1 MNIWEGGFL
10 RKPPP
15 GWRRPRIFACYDG
28 SLAATCCSWFGSPRS
43 VRLLRWFIETS
54 SPLLKHEIGYCWLLL
69 PSARNLLGMSP
80 KRQIPRAI
88 TFSILFYPFLII
100 ALFQNSSSKFLK
112 PDTVL
117 IFSEVTECS
126 ADRRQQASH
135 STYCEQKCIELDL
148 QWLDG
153 FPRHM
158 VELGWVSSTHGMTS
172 LGFLGHLDLQFA
184 GLQRSSVTLDLRG
197 CALSCASASAMQ
209 RRVWCF
215 PTSAVRV
222 PEFLSRCF
230 FFPAKLDKPL
240 PTASFKPLRK
250 NAWHEIPG
258 TGSMQWAGTAPY
270 MATASIQCLQPRWAV
285 MPRHALCD

>member
-28 SLAATCCSWFGSPRS
+28 SLAATCCSWFSPRS

-80 KRQIPRAI
+80 KRQIPRASKSHYLFHPVLS
-88 TFSILFYPFLII
+88 FSYYISLL

-135 STYCEQKCIELDL
+135 STYCEQTCIELDGY
-148 QWLDG
+148 WWIYND
-153 FPRHM
+153 
-158 VELGWVSSTHGMTS
+158 
-172 LGFLGHLDLQFA
+172 
-184 GLQRSSVTLDLRG
+184 
-197 CALSCASASAMQ
+197 
-209 RRVWCF
+209 
-215 PTSAVRV
+215 
-222 PEFLSRCF
+222 
-230 FFPAKLDKPL
+230 
-240 PTASFKPLRK
+240 
-250 NAWHEIPG
+250 
-258 TGSMQWAGTAPY
+258 
-270 MATASIQCLQPRWAV
+270 
-285 MPRHALCD
+285 